1 MLDTSL
7 PWIAI
12 LIGFVGLIWS
22 ADRFVEGSAAIA
34 GRFGV
39 SKLMIGLTVVAFGTS
54 APEVIV
60 SISSALKGVGDL
72 AVGNALGSNLA
83 NVGMVLGITALI
95 AALPIK
101 GHILKGEYLV
111 MLGVIAIA
119 GVFLFDGQLTRWEG
133 FVLVGLIIPLMIW
146 IVFSKKQHPG
156 DVEDLPDEMPMGMGL
171 LWFLIGLITLIISS
185 EVLVWGAKTTALR
198 LGVSPLVIGLTIVA
212 VGTSL
217 PELAASIASALK
229 NHHDI
234 AIGNVIG
241 SNMFNL
247 LLVMGIPATISP
259 IVMDTT
265 VFYRDFLS
273 MAGIALVLGTLML
286 ISYLKSQN
294 GEGRLGRIAG
304 TLLLL
309 LYVGYYYI
317 LFS

>member
-1 MLDTSL
+1 MLDTYL

-12 LIGFVGLIWS
+12 LAGFVGLIWS
-22 ADRFVEGSAAIA
+22 ADRFVEGSATIA
-34 GRFGV
+34 SRFGV

-60 SISSALKGVGDL
+60 SISSALKDAGDL

-83 NVGMVLGITALI
+83 NMGMVLGITALI

-101 GHILKGEYLV
+101 SHILKGEYLV
-111 MLGVIAIA
+111 MMGIIVIAGI
-119 GVFLFDGQLTRWEG
+119 FLFDSQLLRWEG
-133 FVLVGLIIPLMIW
+133 FILIGLIIPLMFW
-146 IVFSKKQHPG
+146 IAFSKKQHP
-156 DVEDLPDEMPMGMGL
+156 EEAEELPEEMSMGLGL
-171 LWFLIGLITLIISS
+171 LWFLVGLITLIISA
-185 EVLVWGAKTTALR
+185 EILVWGAKTTALR

-217 PELAASIASALK
+217 PELAASVVSALK

-259 IVMDTT
+259 IVMEPE
-265 VFYRDFLS
+265 VFSRDYLS
-273 MAGIALVLGTLML
+273 MASISLVLGALML
-286 ISYLKSQN
+286 ISYFKSDKT
-294 GEGRLGRIAG
+294 EGRLGRIG
-304 TLLLL
+304 GSLLLM
-309 LYVGYYYI
+309 LYVGYYYL